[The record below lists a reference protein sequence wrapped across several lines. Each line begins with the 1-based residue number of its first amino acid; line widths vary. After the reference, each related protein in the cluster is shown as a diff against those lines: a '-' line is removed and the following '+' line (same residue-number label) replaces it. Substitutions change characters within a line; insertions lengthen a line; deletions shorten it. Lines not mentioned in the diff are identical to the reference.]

1 MEVLRRESIL
11 HRALIVGLCF
21 ALSLGAAAQRTAR
34 KTKGPRA
41 LALVEWPLSGG
52 SPRVVPVTILVD
64 GRYYDASIYKA
75 DPVPMALEPGNVY
88 EVEQSGESI
97 GMVTLT
103 TARQASNG
111 AWLAD
116 ARFQTSEQLAALR
129 RPRDVA
135 PESASVGGPPTLR
148 RGGRRS
154 GRDRAPQ
161 PTGTPEPKSEPQP
174 TGDDE
179 PPVLRKPASDKPSPE
194 VNKPS
199 DTTPAPQTQQSSAST
214 SSSPQSEDSEHPVLR
229 RGRPTAE
236 QAENLP
242 GAVDVKAPP
251 KTPAAAAGPASAA
264 TKAAAARPGRVLPA
278 ISDAAGP
285 EPRSFLL
292 PWKMEDQ
299 ERIKNSMTQ
308 LASAALQDFVRTHGG
323 THPGTLQDVQVR
335 AFDLTTRNEPQVV
348 LMARAVEAPA
358 APLRRAGGRPG
369 STRGAAPH
377 PAPAPGEGLT
387 YWITVAARQDYNG
400 ELRKLKVWATD
411 SKHLDAYPRA
421 ELIDAVDADGDGRG
435 ELLFR
440 EISDVGQSFA
450 LYRATPDTLTQLYN
464 SAELEH

>member
-1 MEVLRRESIL
+1 LL
-11 HRALIVGLCF
+11 LALCLV
-21 ALSLGAAAQRTAR
+21 LSLGAAAQRTAR
-34 KTKGPRA
+34 KAKGPRA
-41 LALVEWPLSGG
+41 LALVEWPANGG
-52 SPRVVPVTILVD
+52 SPRVIPVTILVD

-88 EVEQSGESI
+88 EVEQSGASI

-103 TARQASNG
+103 GARQAKNG

-116 ARFQTSEQLAALR
+116 ARFQTSEQLAAAH
-129 RPRDVA
+129 RPRDVT
-135 PESASVGGPPTLR
+135 PKSATVSEGPPTLR

-161 PTGTPEPKSEPQP
+161 PTTTPEPKSEPQP
-174 TGDDE
+174 TGDDG
-179 PPVLRKPASDKPSPE
+179 PPVLRRPASENPPPDAT
-194 VNKPS
+194 KPS
-199 DTTPAPQTQQSSAST
+199 DAESKPTDQANVPPAPPSPPSP
-214 SSSPQSEDSEHPVLR
+214 SSSQRPEDSEHPVLR

-242 GAVDVKAPP
+242 GAVDAKAAP
-251 KTPAAAAGPASAA
+251 KSPAAPAGPSAAA

-285 EPRSFLL
+285 EPHTYLL
-292 PWKMEDQ
+292 PWNIDEQ
-299 ERIKNSMTQ
+299 ERLKNSMNQ
-308 LASAALQDFVRTHGG
+308 LASAALQDFARTHGG
-323 THPGTLQDVQVR
+323 THPGSLQDVQVR
-335 AFDLTTRNEPQVV
+335 AFDLTTRNEPQIV
-348 LMARAVEAPA
+348 LMARALDAPGAPA
-358 APLRRAGGRPG
+358 APVRRAGPRPG
-369 STRGAAPH
+369 TKRGAATQPP
-377 PAPAPGEGLT
+377 PAAGEGLT

-421 ELIDAVDADGDGRG
+421 ELIDAVDVDGDGRG

-440 EISDVGQSFA
+440 EISDNGQSFA
-450 LYRATPDTLTQLYN
+450 LYRATPDSLTQLFN